1 MRSPPIL
8 VRRRSNQGWAGEPDR
23 FGSPVPALLV
33 DDSSD
38 QTSFYLYETP
48 GNGLLVGFAPLRPR
62 PVAGRIIDR
71 CCSNTNLDHVSV
83 QGSLAR
89 LPYRLSAVCSS
100 ATRIPPMK
108 TSLLSRLVISGLSFC
123 LLSAHAQQK
132 PSTVN
137 SRVNS
142 LLKQFTLDDK
152 LSYIGGTGFFNVKP
166 IPVPT
171 NSLVNPEIYQ
181 TDGPLGVRRNEPSIR
196 FPSGLTLAATWN
208 PDRAN
213 DQGVS
218 MGRDAAARGY
228 FSILGPG
235 MDFYRVP
242 MGGRNFEYMTGEDPF
257 LGGQLNP
264 EEIKGIQAQGV
275 WACAK
280 HFVCND
286 EEENRTNVH
295 IVVDER
301 TLREIYLPPFE
312 AAVKVGHVTTVMGAY
327 DAVDCAGTDAFC
339 CENIFLLTTVLRTEW
354 GFKGIL
360 MADYDAIHD
369 GLTAALAGCDV
380 DLPSGRFMNQQTLSP
395 WIPNPLTVADLNL
408 KAKHLMTGVISYG
421 FLDRQ
426 QLDTSIP
433 LDDPFSE
440 LASLNVAREGLI
452 LLQNKNQLLP
462 LKKNMVKKVAVIGNL
477 AEYAPPTGFG
487 SSYVTPIEYISE
499 LDGIRS
505 EVGANT
511 QVDFI
516 SVCSLDPAN
525 AIWQYSNNGE
535 ITQGLQAS
543 YYTSNDLSGTPA
555 VTRVDNQVNFDWDID
570 AIPVSSNQ
578 GGFSAKWVGQIVPT
592 QTGDYVFKVRGDGGV
607 RLIINGNTNTPI
619 IDNFNSPT
627 TPPVGYGPTP
637 AYSGKMTL
645 TAGQTYTIEI
655 DYRRVGGFFDTFEQ
669 GGLTGIQA
677 SYAALTPPSSIAG
690 YNAVIIAAGISN
702 EYEGEGE
709 DRSFT
714 LPEFQDELIKNVSA
728 ANPQTVVVFHG
739 GGNFDSQQ
747 WINQV
752 DGLVEA
758 FYPGQNG
765 GQALAEI
772 LFGDVNPSGKLP
784 ITMEKRIQDNPAYP
798 TFPNPVNQ
806 HPDDIA
812 YSEGIFIGYR
822 GYDHNNITPLFPFGF
837 GLSYTTFA
845 FSKLQFSSTSFD
857 GSAPITV
864 SLTVTNTGS
873 VPGAEV
879 AQLYVGQ
886 QNPTISRP
894 VKELKGFQKVLLNP
908 GQSQTVKLQLDQR
921 SFAYWNTSNEKWDAV
936 PGTYNV
942 WAGSSSQLSDLT
954 LQGQVTVTKD
964 VTSNP

>member
-1 MRSPPIL
+1 
-8 VRRRSNQGWAGEPDR
+8 
-23 FGSPVPALLV
+23 
-33 DDSSD
+33 
-38 QTSFYLYETP
+38 
-48 GNGLLVGFAPLRPR
+48 
-62 PVAGRIIDR
+62 
-71 CCSNTNLDHVSV
+71 
-83 QGSLAR
+83 
-89 LPYRLSAVCSS
+89 
-100 ATRIPPMK
+100 MK
-108 TSLLSRLVISGLSFC
+108 TSPVSRLIIGGLFSC
-123 LLSAHAQQK
+123 LLSAHAQQS

-152 LSYIGGTGFFNVKP
+152 LSYIGGTGFFDFKP

-171 NSLVNPEIYQ
+171 NSVVNPQIYQ

-208 PDRAN
+208 PDRAH

-218 MGRDAAARGY
+218 MGRDTRARGY

-257 LGGQLNP
+257 LGSQLNP

-280 HFVCND
+280 HYVCND

-295 IVVDER
+295 ITVDER

-312 AAVKVGHVTTVMGAY
+312 AAVKAGHVATVMSAY
-327 DAVDCAGTDAFC
+327 NAVNSGPSDSFC
-339 CENIFLLTTVLRTEW
+339 SENPFLLTTILRNEW

-360 MADYDAIHD
+360 MSDYNAIHD
-369 GLTAALAGCDV
+369 GLTAALAGCDI
-380 DLPSGRFMNQQTLSP
+380 DLPSGNSMNQQSLSR
-395 WIPNPLTVADLNL
+395 WIPNPLTVADLDL
-408 KAKHLMTGVISYG
+408 KVKHILTGVISYH

-426 QLDTSIP
+426 QLLTTIP

-440 LASLNVAREGLI
+440 QATLDVAREGLI
-452 LLQNKNQLLP
+452 LLQNKGNLLP
-462 LKKNMVKKVAVIGNL
+462 LNKNTVKKIAVIGNL
-477 AEYAPPTGFG
+477 AENAPPTGFG
-487 SSYVTPIEYISE
+487 SSYVTPIQYISE

-516 SVCSLDPAN
+516 PVCSLDPAN
-525 AIWQYSNNGE
+525 AIWQYNNNGE

-592 QTGDYVFKVRGDGGV
+592 MTGDYVFKVRGDGGLRV
-607 RLIINGNTNTPI
+607 IINGNPPI
-619 IDNFNSPT
+619 IDNFNNPT
-627 TPPVGYGPTP
+627 TPPVGYGPTA
-637 AYSGKMTL
+637 AYSAKMTL

-655 DYRRVGGFFDTFEQ
+655 DYRRVGGFGDSFEQ

-677 SYAALTPPSSIAG
+677 SWAALTPPSTITG

-709 DRSFT
+709 DRPFT

-752 DGLVEA
+752 AGLVEA
-758 FYPGQNG
+758 FYPGQLG

-772 LFGDVNPSGKLP
+772 LFGAVNPSGKLP
-784 ITMEKRIQDNPAYP
+784 ITMEKQAQDNPAYA

-806 HPDDIA
+806 HPDSIA
-812 YSEGIFIGYR
+812 YSEGIFVGYR
-822 GYDHNNITPLFPFGF
+822 GYDHNGVQPLFPFGF
-837 GLSYTTFA
+837 GLSYTTFS
-845 FSKLQFSSTSFD
+845 FSNIQISPAGYD
-857 GSAPITV
+857 GTQPVTV
-864 SLTVTNTGS
+864 TFTVTNTGS
-873 VPGAEV
+873 VAGAEV
-879 AQLYVGQ
+879 AQLYVGE
-886 QNPTISRP
+886 QNPPVPRP
-894 VKELKGFQKVLLNP
+894 IRELKGFQKVLLAP
-908 GQSQTVKLQLDQR
+908 GQSQKVTLQLDQR
-921 SFAYWNTSNEKWDAV
+921 SFAYWNTNKWDA
-936 PGTYNV
+936 PKDTYNV
-942 WAGSSSQLSDLT
+942 WVGSSSQLSDLT
-954 LQGQVTVTKD
+954 LQGQVSVLKEITA
-964 VTSNP
+964 NP

>member
-1 MRSPPIL
+1 
-8 VRRRSNQGWAGEPDR
+8 
-23 FGSPVPALLV
+23 
-33 DDSSD
+33 
-38 QTSFYLYETP
+38 
-48 GNGLLVGFAPLRPR
+48 
-62 PVAGRIIDR
+62 
-71 CCSNTNLDHVSV
+71 
-83 QGSLAR
+83 
-89 LPYRLSAVCSS
+89 
-100 ATRIPPMK
+100 MK
-108 TSLLSRLVISGLSFC
+108 TSLLSRLIVSGLSFC
-123 LLSAHAQQK
+123 LLSAQAQQS
-132 PSTVN
+132 PSTVK
-137 SRVNS
+137 SRVNA

-152 LSYIGGTGFFNVKP
+152 LSYIGGTGFFDFKP
-166 IPVPT
+166 VPVPT
-171 NSLVNPEIYQ
+171 NSLVNPQLYQ

-208 PDRAN
+208 PDRAH

-218 MGRDAAARGY
+218 MGRDARARGY
-228 FSILGPG
+228 FAILGPG

-264 EEIKGIQAQGV
+264 SEIMGIQAQGV

-280 HFVCND
+280 HLVCND

-295 IVVDER
+295 IIVDER

-312 AAVKVGHVTTVMGAY
+312 AAVKVGHVATVMGAY
-327 DAVDCAGTDAFC
+327 NAVDSAGFDDFC
-339 CENIFLLTTVLRTEW
+339 CENFFLLTTVLRTEW

-360 MADYDAIHD
+360 ESDYDAIHD
-369 GLTAALAGCDV
+369 GLTAALAGCDI
-380 DLPSGRFMNQQTLSP
+380 DLPSGNSMNQQNLLP
-395 WIPNPLTVADLNL
+395 WIPDPLTVADLNL
-408 KAKHLMTGVISYG
+408 KVTHILTGVVSSGY
-421 FLDRQ
+421 LDRQ
-426 QLDTSIP
+426 QLLTSIP

-452 LLQNKNQLLP
+452 LLQNNNGLLP
-462 LKKNMVKKVAVIGNL
+462 LNKNTVKKVAVIGNL

-511 QVDFI
+511 KVDFI

-525 AIWQYSNNGE
+525 AIWEYSNNGE

-543 YYTSNDLSGTPA
+543 YYTSTDLSGTPA

-570 AIPVSSNQ
+570 PIPVSSNQ

-592 QTGDYVFKVRGDGGV
+592 ITGDYVFKVRGDGGLRFIV
-607 RLIINGNTNTPI
+607 NGTAI
-619 IDNFNSPT
+619 FDNFNSPT

-637 AYSGKMTL
+637 AYSAKMAL

-655 DYRRVGGFFDTFEQ
+655 DYRRAGGFDDSFEQ

-677 SYAALTPPSSIAG
+677 SYAALTPPSTLAG

-728 ANPQTVVVFHG
+728 VNPRTVVVFHG

-747 WINQV
+747 WISQV

-784 ITMEKRIQDNPAYP
+784 ITMEKQAQDNPAYA

-806 HPDDIA
+806 HPDSIA
-812 YSEGIFIGYR
+812 YSEGIFVGYR
-822 GYDHNNITPLFPFGF
+822 GYDHNGVAPLFPFGF
-837 GLSYTTFA
+837 GLSYTTFS
-845 FSKLQFSSTSFD
+845 FSNLKVSPAGYD
-857 GSAPITV
+857 GTQPVTV
-864 SLTVTNTGS
+864 SFKVTNTGS

-879 AQLYVGQ
+879 AQLYVGE
-886 QNPTISRP
+886 QNAPVPRP
-894 VKELKGFQKVLLNP
+894 IRELKGFQKVLLNP
-908 GQSQTVKLQLDQR
+908 GQSKTVTLQLDQR
-921 SFAYWNTSNEKWDAV
+921 SFAYWNTTSELWDA
-936 PGTYNV
+936 PKDSYNV
-942 WAGSSSQLSDLT
+942 WVGSSSQLSDLT
-954 LQGQVTVTKD
+954 LQGQVSVLKD
-964 VTSNP
+964 ITSNP

>member
-1 MRSPPIL
+1 
-8 VRRRSNQGWAGEPDR
+8 
-23 FGSPVPALLV
+23 
-33 DDSSD
+33 
-38 QTSFYLYETP
+38 
-48 GNGLLVGFAPLRPR
+48 
-62 PVAGRIIDR
+62 
-71 CCSNTNLDHVSV
+71 
-83 QGSLAR
+83 
-89 LPYRLSAVCSS
+89 
-100 ATRIPPMK
+100 MK
-108 TSLLSRLVISGLSFC
+108 TSLLSRLTVSGLFLC

-132 PSTVN
+132 PSTVK

-152 LSYIGGTGFFNVKP
+152 LSYIGGTGFFDVKP

-171 NSLVNPEIYQ
+171 NSAVNPEIYQ

-218 MGRDAAARGY
+218 MGRDAKARGY

-295 IVVDER
+295 IIVDER

-312 AAVKVGHVTTVMGAY
+312 AAVKVGNVTTVMGAY
-327 DAVDCAGTDAFC
+327 NAVDSAGFDAFS
-339 CENIFLLTTVLRTEW
+339 CENFFLLTTILRNEW

-380 DLPSGRFMNQQTLSP
+380 DLPSGNFMNQQTLSP

-421 FLDRQ
+421 FLDQQ
-426 QLDTSIP
+426 QLDPNIP

-462 LKKNMVKKVAVIGNL
+462 LSKNTVKKIAVIGDL
-477 AEYAPPTGFG
+477 AAYAPPTGFG
-487 SSYVTPIEYISE
+487 SSYVTPIEYVSE

-570 AIPVSSNQ
+570 PIPVSSNQ

-592 QTGDYVFKVRGDGGV
+592 VTGDYVFKVRGDGGV
-607 RLIINGNTNTPI
+607 RFLITANGATTAI

-627 TPPVGYGPTP
+627 PPPVGYGPTVP
-637 AYSGKMTL
+637 QYGKAAL
-645 TAGQTYTIEI
+645 VAGTTYTIEI
-655 DYRRVGGFFDTFEQ
+655 DYRRVGGFDDSFEQ

-677 SYAALTPPSSIAG
+677 SWAALTPPSTIAG

-709 DRSFT
+709 DRAFT

-752 DGLVEA
+752 AGLVEA

-784 ITMEKRIQDNPAYP
+784 ITMEKQIQDNPANA

-806 HPDDIA
+806 HPDSIA

-822 GYDHNNITPLFPFGF
+822 GYDHNGVQPLFPFGF
-837 GLSYTTFA
+837 GLSYTTFS
-845 FSKLQFSSTSFD
+845 FSDIHVSPSGYD
-857 GSAPITV
+857 GTQPVNVTF
-864 SLTVTNTGS
+864 TVTNTGS
-873 VPGAEV
+873 MAGAEV
-879 AQLYVGQ
+879 AQLYVGEK
-886 QNPTISRP
+886 NAPVPRP
-894 VKELKGFQKVLLNP
+894 VRELKGFQKVLLKP
-908 GQSQTVKLQLDQR
+908 GQSKKVTLPLDQR
-921 SFAYWNTSNEKWDAV
+921 SFAYWNTTIEKWDA
-936 PGTYNV
+936 PKDTYNV
-942 WAGSSSQLSDLT
+942 WVGSSSQLSDLT
-954 LQGQVTVTKD
+954 LQGKVSVLKD
-964 VTSNP
+964 ITANP

>member
-1 MRSPPIL
+1 
-8 VRRRSNQGWAGEPDR
+8 
-23 FGSPVPALLV
+23 
-33 DDSSD
+33 
-38 QTSFYLYETP
+38 
-48 GNGLLVGFAPLRPR
+48 
-62 PVAGRIIDR
+62 
-71 CCSNTNLDHVSV
+71 
-83 QGSLAR
+83 
-89 LPYRLSAVCSS
+89 
-100 ATRIPPMK
+100 MK
-108 TSLLSRLVISGLSFC
+108 ASQVSRLVISGLFLC

-152 LSYIGGTGFFNVKP
+152 LSYIGGTGFFDVKP

-312 AAVKVGHVTTVMGAY
+312 AAVKVGNVTTVMGAY
-327 DAVDCAGTDAFC
+327 NAVDSAGTDAFC
-339 CENIFLLTTVLRTEW
+339 CENIFLLTTVLRNEW

-360 MADYDAIHD
+360 MSDYNAIHD

-380 DLPSGRFMNQQTLSP
+380 DLPSGSSMNQQTLSP

-426 QLDTSIP
+426 QLNTSIP

-462 LKKNMVKKVAVIGNL
+462 LSKNTVKKIAVIGDL

-487 SSYVTPIEYISE
+487 SSFVTPIEYVSE

-535 ITQGLQAS
+535 TTQGLQAS
-543 YYTSNDLSGTPA
+543 YYTTNDLSGTPA

-592 QTGDYVFKVRGDGGV
+592 ETGDYVFKVRGDGGV
-607 RLIINGNTNTPI
+607 RFIINGTAI

-627 TPPVGYGPTP
+627 PPPVGYGPTVP
-637 AYSGKMTL
+637 QYGKAAL
-645 TAGQTYTIEI
+645 VAGTTYTIEI
-655 DYRRVGGFFDTFEQ
+655 DYHRVGGFDDSFEQ

-677 SYAALTPPSSIAG
+677 SWAALTPPSTIAG

-714 LPEFQDELIKNVSA
+714 LPEFQDELITNVSA

-752 DGLVEA
+752 AGLVEA

-784 ITMEKRIQDNPAYP
+784 ITMEKRAQDNPAYA

-806 HPDDIA
+806 HPDEIA
-812 YSEGIFIGYR
+812 YTEGIFIGYR
-822 GYDHNNITPLFPFGF
+822 GYDHNGVQPLFPFGF
-837 GLSYTTFA
+837 GLSYTTFS
-845 FSKLQFSSTSFD
+845 FSGIHISPSGYD
-857 GSAPITV
+857 GTQPVTV
-864 SLTVTNTGS
+864 TFTVTNTGS

-879 AQLYVGQ
+879 AQLYVGE
-886 QNPTISRP
+886 QNAPVPRP
-894 VKELKGFQKVLLNP
+894 IRELKGFQKVLLNP
-908 GQSQTVKLQLDQR
+908 GQSKKVTLKLDQR
-921 SFAYWNTSNEKWDAV
+921 SFAYWNTNIEKWDA
-936 PGTYNV
+936 PKDTYNV
-942 WAGSSSQLSDLT
+942 WVGSSSQLSDLT
-954 LQGQVTVTKD
+954 LQGQVSVLNDITA
-964 VTSNP
+964 NP